1 MDSTQRPSRLD
12 QRQIN
17 LLKNKD
23 WHSFITVF
31 NEVFNP
37 GMSVNLGKVNVITK
51 KKINKQKS

>member
-1 MDSTQRPSRLD
+1 MDSTQRPSKLS

-23 WHSFITVF
+23 WQSFITVF

-37 GMSVNLGKVNVITK
+37 AISLNIGRVDVITK
-51 KKINKQKS
+51 KKTDK